1 MRGLPGLHRKN
12 VLIMTFFFIP
22 VFWFGYANEKKV
34 AVSRWKIMCAYCMN
48 IELILSKW
56 CLDHLLIKVG
66 RTFGGVI
73 VLNVCHLDRLS
84 HDHWTENVAA
94 LYIDP
99 NFFFYSMG
107 MPGQWSSSLLAVFLQ
122 VQAWRSTLKFQFN

>member
-1 MRGLPGLHRKN
+1 MRGLLGLHRKN

-22 VFWFGYANEKKV
+22 VFWFGYANEKNV

-99 NFFFYSMG
+99 KF
-107 MPGQWSSSLLAVFLQ
+107 FLQ
-122 VQAWRSTLKFQFN
+122 HGNARSVVFISVGSIPASPGLKIYFEIPV

>member
-1 MRGLPGLHRKN
+1 
-12 VLIMTFFFIP
+12 
-22 VFWFGYANEKKV
+22 
-34 AVSRWKIMCAYCMN
+34 MCAYCMN

-84 HDHWTENVAA
+84 HDH
-94 LYIDP
+94 
-99 NFFFYSMG
+99 
-107 MPGQWSSSLLAVFLQ
+107 
-122 VQAWRSTLKFQFN
+122 